1 MSKETRLA
9 VRESRIQ
16 HWTKIFED
24 RINSGH
30 STKEYCNIHG
40 ISKDQY
46 YYWLRKVREAA
57 LEENRI
63 QFVEIKDAPA
73 VLPEIEFKGVLSVR
87 IKDAVIEIDES
98 ASQVLI
104 EKTIRA
110 LRNA

>member
-1 MSKETRLA
+1 MSKETRL
-9 VRESRIQ
+9 VVKESRIQ
-16 HWTKIFED
+16 YWSKIFED
-24 RINSGH
+24 RINSGL
-30 STKEYCNIHG
+30 KPREYCSLHG

-57 LEENRI
+57 LEENSI

-73 VLPEIEFKGVLSVR
+73 ALPCTPSKGTLSMRFKE
-87 IKDAVIEIDES
+87 AVIEIDET
-98 ASQVLI
+98 APQELI